1 MKDKIRKHSR
11 SESIDEDYQPLAR
24 NQRIDTQENEFN
36 DIKDNWQLP
45 DELLMKSINNV
56 FSIAIS
62 KTINKAIKDEVPRDE
77 RHRISKELSNS
88 WNQSLNPKSFRSRL
102 NVTRL
107 PTSLKLQFASEL
119 PSESIQVGNQ
129 LNFKELEAK
138 QKVLDAYL
146 TEEMRQLNDLKQ
158 YLSESE
164 QGLARDHAK
173 LAEYKDANQ
182 DELSAL
188 EEEVKEMKRGMS
200 LDQFVEGGADVI
212 SLTKHEH
219 VSDFDPNR
227 DSDVSGRIQQL
238 EHTLRTIHQKI
249 SGLRTI
255 NDRLESIYNL
265 LE

>member
-1 MKDKIRKHSR
+1 MKDKIRGHSR

-36 DIKDNWQLP
+36 DIKDSWQLP

-88 WNQSLNPKSFRSRL
+88 WNQALNPESFRSRL
-102 NVTRL
+102 KVTRL
-107 PTSLKLQFASEL
+107 PTSLKLQFANEL
-119 PSESIQVGNQ
+119 PSESVRVGNP

-146 TEEMRQLNDLKQ
+146 AEETRQLNDLKQ
-158 YLSESE
+158 YLTELE

-173 LAEYKDANQ
+173 LEECKDSNQ
-182 DELSAL
+182 HMVSAL
-188 EEEVKEMKRGMS
+188 EEEVKEMKRVIS
-200 LDQFVEGGADVI
+200 LDQFVEDGADGI

-227 DSDVSGRIQQL
+227 DSDVAGRIQQL
-238 EHTLRTIHQKI
+238 EHTLGTIHQKT
-249 SGLRTI
+249 SGFKTI
-255 NDRLESIYNL
+255 NDQLESIYNL

>member
-11 SESIDEDYQPLAR
+11 SGSIDEDYQPLTR
-24 NQRIDTQENEFN
+24 NQRIDTQDGEVN

-56 FSIAIS
+56 FSITIS

-88 WNQSLNPKSFRSRL
+88 WNQSLNPESFRSRL
-102 NVTRL
+102 KVTRL
-107 PTSLKLQFASEL
+107 PASPKLQFASEL
-119 PSESIQVGNQ
+119 PGIQVGNT

-146 TEEMRQLNDLKQ
+146 AEESRQLNDLNQ
-158 YLSESE
+158 YLSELK

-173 LAEYKDANQ
+173 LAEHKDSNK
-182 DELSAL
+182 DVVSAL

-200 LDQFVEGGADVI
+200 LDQFVEGGADGI
-212 SLTKHEH
+212 SLIDKQHGSH
-219 VSDFDPNR
+219 FDPNT
-227 DSDVSGRIQQL
+227 DADVAGRIQQL
-238 EHTLRTIHQKI
+238 EHTLRAIDQKT